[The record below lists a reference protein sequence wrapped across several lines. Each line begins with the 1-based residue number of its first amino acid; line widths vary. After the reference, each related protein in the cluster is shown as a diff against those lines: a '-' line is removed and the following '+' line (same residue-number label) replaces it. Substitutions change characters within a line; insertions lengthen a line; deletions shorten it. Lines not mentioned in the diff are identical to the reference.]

1 VKGGG
6 FGCRRGEGEVGR
18 VVDSVLEIAE
28 ERRMGRW
35 TNGKVVMG

>member
-1 VKGGG
+1 VKGGC

-28 ERRMGRW
+28 ELQESAGW
-35 TNGKVVMG
+35 AGG